1 MPSTTSQT
9 IRRQLAWKTNARTTS
24 PRSHLRVRW
33 LALPTRTQTSSA
45 TRTRK
50 TAPSSRTLSVPASK
64 LISVKVILSLH
75 RPSRIRNRLAYANEI
90 RIRSN
95 QASLAPT
102 SRRTLEGNAL
112 VVSVPAQ
119 PISSETIAL
128 TTREA
133 ITMA

>member
-1 MPSTTSQT
+1 MPSTTSRT
-9 IRRQLAWKTNARTTS
+9 IRRQRAWKTNARTTS

-50 TAPSSRTLSVPASK
+50 TAPSSQTLSVPASK

-75 RPSRIRNRLAYANEI
+75 RPSRIRTRAANANET

-95 QASLAPT
+95 QASLGQI

-112 VVSVPAQ
+112 VVIVPAH